1 MDSQTEII
9 ADELASSEEM
19 QNFYR
24 ILAAVQTNAIFNVM
38 SGKDAE
44 EMRELA
50 KREAER
56 LYSLFPGK
64 CQFGQVWDPKNRSVY
79 RF

>member
-50 KREAER
+50 KEKQNA
-56 LYSLFPGK
+56 YTAYFPENVNSDK
-64 CQFGQVWDPKNRSVY
+64 FGIL
-79 RF
+79 